1 MDQGDS
7 TVNDWNLWKSGEHN
21 PPKSNY
27 NFKKSN

>member
-7 TVNDWNLWKSGEHN
+7 TVSDWKPGEHN

-27 NFKKSN
+27 IFKKSN